1 MGCNMFLLYF
11 AALGFFMHITNHQ
24 LSDEAQDCIY
34 PVPTSVFEKIVI
46 IHQSSATRSSELEMS
61 VEIFVVII
69 HQSSAQV
76 QDLDNSTSWVMVH
89 QSLVQSSRW
98 VPQN

>member
-1 MGCNMFLLYF
+1 
-11 AALGFFMHITNHQ
+11 MHITNHQ
-24 LSDEAQDCIY
+24 LSGEAQDCIY
-34 PVPTSVFEKIVI
+34 PVPTSVFENFVI
-46 IHQSSATRSSELEMS
+46 IHQSSATTISELEMS

-76 QDLDNSTSWVMVH
+76 QDLDSSTSWVMVH

>member
-1 MGCNMFLLYF
+1 MFLFYF

-34 PVPTSVFEKIVI
+34 PVPTSVFEKFVI
-46 IHQSSATRSSELEMS
+46 IHQSSATTSSELEIS
-61 VEIFVVII
+61 VEIFVAIII

-76 QDLDNSTSWVMVH
+76 QDLDNSTSWVMLH
-89 QSLVQSSRW
+89 QS
-98 VPQN
+98 

>member
-1 MGCNMFLLYF
+1 MFLLYF

-24 LSDEAQDCIY
+24 LSDEAQDFIY
-34 PVPTSVFEKIVI
+34 PVATSVFEIFVI
-46 IHQSSATRSSELEMS
+46 IHQSSATISSEWEIC
-61 VEIFVVII
+61 VEIFVAII